1 MNSVFA
7 RASSGHAAAARR
19 LVVSRRLDRRAVLSA
34 RERIVVASRARVVA
48 VVAVAAVVAVVALV
62 ALALARRARRE
73 RATVRSNRRNCPVRL
88 STPRRLRV
96 VRCDV
101 NVQGR

>member
-1 MNSVFA
+1 VNSVFA

-48 VVAVAAVVAVVALV
+48 VVAVVALV
-62 ALALARRARRE
+62 ALVALARRARRE